1 MNFLMEVFGNVKIV
15 INDNFSRFGKYLEM
29 FFINN
34 GMVVGGMVYLFVS
47 ILINLML

>member
-15 INDNFSRFGKYLEM
+15 INDNFSRFGKYFEM

-34 GMVVGGMVYLFVS
+34 GMVVGGMVYFFVS
-47 ILINLML
+47 ILINFML